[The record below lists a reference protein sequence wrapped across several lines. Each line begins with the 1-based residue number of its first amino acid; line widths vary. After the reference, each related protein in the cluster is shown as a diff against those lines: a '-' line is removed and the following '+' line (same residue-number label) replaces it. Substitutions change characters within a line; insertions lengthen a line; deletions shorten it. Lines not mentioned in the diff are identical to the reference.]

1 MNPVAKRSSGGLR
14 LDWQP
19 LWVLESKPPA
29 YFQPRI
35 CNSVKVAAWGI
46 GRIDLFP
53 VLRVNTKC
61 MSGRKKKNSNSNSN
75 SRTNQLVRA
84 EANRG

>member
-14 LDWQP
+14 LGWQP

-35 CNSVKVAAWGI
+35 CNSVKVTAWGI
-46 GRIDLFP
+46 GRIDLLP
-53 VLRVNTKC
+53 VLRVNKKC
-61 MSGRKKKNSNSNSN
+61 MSGKKKKKNSN

>member
-19 LWVLESKPPA
+19 LCVLESKPPA

-46 GRIDLFP
+46 RRIDLLP

-61 MSGRKKKNSNSNSN
+61 MSGRKKKKNSN